1 MKKCLILQNKKL
13 GKMEKKTNMRLS
25 TRLLVLL
32 CLMGLGL
39 IVASVLG
46 LLVAGTGMLAM
57 LTVQDVLAF
66 IVPAVAA
73 MAIFYRRPLH
83 VMGLDRAPSWTAI
96 AVVVAFYILS
106 LPAMNWIV
114 SFNESLS
121 LPVSMHS
128 LEQVMRSLEDDAAQ
142 ATRTLL
148 DIHSIWE
155 LVPCVL
161 VVGLMAGLSEEMLFR
176 GAMLR
181 TMQDSRLGTH
191 AVVWIVAIVFSAIHM
206 QFFGFIPRML
216 LGVWLGYL
224 LVWTRS
230 LWVPIIAHTLNNSTV
245 VVMSYLANKGVV
257 AEDFGDHLGLP
268 ANGGFPWLALA
279 SLIASVALAVW
290 AHRHYCSTHAP
301 SSHYRR

>member
-1 MKKCLILQNKKL
+1 
-13 GKMEKKTNMRLS
+13 MERKTNLRLS

-39 IVASVLG
+39 IVASIISVYMINWG
-46 LLVAGTGMLAM
+46 LLSM

-66 IVPAVAA
+66 IVPAIAA
-73 MAIFYRRPLH
+73 MAIFYRKPLH
-83 VMGLDRAPSWTAI
+83 AMCLDRAPGWKAI
-96 AVVVAFYILS
+96 AIVVAFYILS

-114 SFNESLS
+114 SFNESMS
-121 LPVSMHS
+121 LPASMS
-128 LEQVMRSLEDDAAQ
+128 GIEQLMRSLEDAA
-142 ATRTLL
+142 AETTKTLL

-161 VVGLMAGLSEEMLFR
+161 VVGLMAGLSEEVLFR

-181 TMQDSRLGTH
+181 TMQDSRLGMH

-206 QFFGFIPRML
+206 QFYGFIPRML

-268 ANGGFPWLALA
+268 ADGAIPLLAGA
-279 SLIASVALAVW
+279 SLVVSVALAVW
-290 AHRHYCSTHAP
+290 AHHQYKPADK
-301 SSHYRR
+301 SHQQYI